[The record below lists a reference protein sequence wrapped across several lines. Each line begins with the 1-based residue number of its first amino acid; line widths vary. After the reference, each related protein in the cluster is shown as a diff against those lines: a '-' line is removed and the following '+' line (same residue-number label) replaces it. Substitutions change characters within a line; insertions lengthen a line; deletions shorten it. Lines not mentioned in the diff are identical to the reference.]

1 MLLTKHRE
9 NLTLFERLLQEY
21 GILYCRIRPAMPR
34 HSGKLER
41 SNRTDDLRFYSKLRM
56 FSLPDGQKQLAVY
69 QRKSTIMTCRRC
81 VRPNEIV
88 ADYLGAVLMA
98 NGLPVLSA
106 RQAPLSIH
114 PFVFPGSPRPGC
126 ICCTNL
132 HPSIGRSAFLLFF
145 VFNCTVGA
153 VKNKSFFTAPSLS
166 KRLF

>member
-69 QRKSTIMTCRRC
+69 QRKSSNYDLSEDAFAQRNCRG
-81 VRPNEIV
+81 
-88 ADYLGAVLMA
+88 LSGAVLMA

-106 RQAPLSIH
+106 RQAPLSIILSFSPDRQGRVVFAAQISTLPLAAL
-114 PFVFPGSPRPGC
+114 PFSSFLVF
-126 ICCTNL
+126 L
-132 HPSIGRSAFLLFF
+132 
-145 VFNCTVGA
+145 
-153 VKNKSFFTAPSLS
+153 
-166 KRLF
+166 